1 MDFTYDS
8 KNEQL
13 IVANATRIEY
23 HQIKLWLTRN
33 PHGYRWTPAY
43 KAGFWDGKD
52 TEFNDGKINQGLWKE
67 CFKACQ
73 IIGAKFNILNK
84 EEFPINKEVTLES
97 VTEFCKDFFKN
108 HKRFDQE
115 KNEWVPF
122 VPYDHQIEVA
132 FKILKNR
139 YCLAEVATSGGKS
152 LIISIVY
159 FYTLAK
165 LSPDAKL
172 LLVVPSISLVTQ
184 FFDDIIDYNI
194 GKNIEVDGGNPSP
207 LSLSIEEIMS
217 EKPRKHSNAEN
228 PNVYIGTYQS
238 LINYPKEFFKQFHT
252 VVTDEAH
259 KSKSK
264 SLKKILNNTFHYAY
278 NRFGVSGTFPPDES
292 MEILYIQSLM
302 GPKVSI
308 VEAKTLVDK
317 GIITQMDIKA
327 IMLNHN
333 DKSFNEK
340 VQYIRKSGGGKE
352 AYFIEREYIHLS
364 EKRVNFIGKILQK
377 CDNNTLVLFFTI
389 EYGKKLLEL
398 QHQMPDKEFYYID
411 GEVKEKDRK
420 IIKAKM
426 EEKGGLP
433 KILIASYG
441 TLSTGVSINN
451 LFNCVFADS
460 FKSEQTIIQSIGR
473 ALRLFEGK
481 SKAIIFDLVDVFESD
496 PSNIFYRQFL
506 ERQKFYN
513 KREYPCT
520 ITKINL

>member
-159 FYTLAK
+159 FYTISK
-165 LSPDAKL
+165 LTSDAKL
-172 LLVVPSISLVTQ
+172 LLIVPSISLVTQ

-228 PNVYIGTYQS
+228 PNICIGTYQS
-238 LINYPKEFFKQFHT
+238 LINYPKEFFTQFHT
-252 VVTDEAH
+252 VICDESH
-259 KSKSK
+259 KAKSK
-264 SLKKILNNTFHYAY
+264 SLKTILKRTFGYAY
-278 NRFGVSGTFPPDES
+278 NRFGVSGTFPSDES
-292 MEILYIQSLM
+292 MEMLYIEAMM
-302 GPKVSI
+302 GPKVSL

-317 GIITQMDIKA
+317 GIITPMEVKA

-411 GEVKEKDRK
+411 GDVKEKDRK

-506 ERQKFYN
+506 ERSKFYT
-513 KREYPCT
+513 KREYPYK

>member
-1 MDFTYDS
+1 
-8 KNEQL
+8 
-13 IVANATRIEY
+13 
-23 HQIKLWLTRN
+23 
-33 PHGYRWTPAY
+33 
-43 KAGFWDGKD
+43 
-52 TEFNDGKINQGLWKE
+52 
-67 CFKACQ
+67 
-73 IIGAKFNILNK
+73 
-84 EEFPINKEVTLES
+84 
-97 VTEFCKDFFKN
+97 
-108 HKRFDQE
+108 
-115 KNEWVPF
+115 
-122 VPYDHQIEVA
+122 
-132 FKILKNR
+132 
-139 YCLAEVATSGGKS
+139 
-152 LIISIVY
+152 
-159 FYTLAK
+159 
-165 LSPDAKL
+165 
-172 LLVVPSISLVTQ
+172 
-184 FFDDIIDYNI
+184 
-194 GKNIEVDGGNPSP
+194 
-207 LSLSIEEIMS
+207 
-217 EKPRKHSNAEN
+217 
-228 PNVYIGTYQS
+228 
-238 LINYPKEFFKQFHT
+238 
-252 VVTDEAH
+252 
-259 KSKSK
+259 
-264 SLKKILNNTFHYAY
+264 
-278 NRFGVSGTFPPDES
+278 
-292 MEILYIQSLM
+292 MEMLYIEAMM
-302 GPKVSI
+302 GPKVSL

-317 GIITQMDIKA
+317 GIITPMEVKA

-411 GEVKEKDRK
+411 GDVKEKDRK

-506 ERQKFYN
+506 ERQKFYD
-513 KREYPCT
+513 KRKYPYK